1 MRKEH
6 RTIPVQNILVLSLQN
21 EKKRTGLPIYGGTLA
36 NAKEHPLLG
45 FMPYIF
51 IR

>member
-21 EKKRTGLPIYGGTLA
+21 EKKRTGLPIHGGILA
-36 NAKEHPLLG
+36 NTKEHSLPG
-45 FMPYIF
+45 FMPSIF